1 MTVAP
6 VCRVGDTLN
15 LTCTAS
21 VDFIRWSIMLDNEFG
36 TLEEI
41 TATSNSDDTSQQMTQ
56 RTVNSTT
63 FTFMRSSAQGASPLI
78 STLSINS
85 VSVSLNG
92 TVVRCME
99 VGSVTSDSTT
109 IYIIELSNSEI
120 INMASL
126 LQCCTYYD
134 NNYRSIHSNIGHYF

>member
-21 VDFIRWSIMLDNEFG
+21 VDFIRWSIRLVNEFG
-36 TLEEI
+36 RLEEI
-41 TATSNSDDTSQQMTQ
+41 TATSNSEDESQQMTQ

-78 STLSINS
+78 STLFINS
-85 VSVSLNG
+85 LSVSLNG
-92 TVVRCME
+92 TVVHCTE
-99 VGSVTSDSTT
+99 IGGSMMSDSTT
-109 IYIIELSNSEI
+109 VYIIEISNSEI
-120 INMASL
+120 INMASFNVLML
-126 LQCCTYYD
+126 LL
-134 NNYRSIHSNIGHYF
+134 